1 MLSYSSYSAVRYI
14 TDALPKSQMA
24 PCIKTDTYVYVRSR
38 LGKQT
43 VTASGHTYGPYL
55 TPGIHLY
62 PTEYDRSPNDLYRNT
77 RTNVLIASWEKP
89 DKLVDSLYS
98 WCDIGMNADA
108 LTYYKNT

>member
-1 MLSYSSYSAVRYI
+1 MLSYSSYSAVRYN

-55 TPGIHLY
+55 
-62 PTEYDRSPNDLYRNT
+62 YRNT
-77 RTNVLIASWEKP
+77 RTNVLIASGEKP